1 MILVIE
7 HRSGINQMERQIGKD
22 GWLSNFF
29 RASDR
34 IYRKDRELKKS
45 KNKSFKDVSYLAKII
60 QYDKA
65 NKKLVTGGVEESI
78 EEHVKYCI

>member
-1 MILVIE
+1 
-7 HRSGINQMERQIGKD
+7 MERQIGKE

-45 KNKSFKDVSYLAKII
+45 ERDSLKGSLYLTKIV

-65 NKKLVTGGVEESI
+65 NQKLITESVEESI
-78 EEHVKYCI
+78 EEHVKYCV